1 MRKRYA
7 VLLAVLL
14 TVLATGCGGG
24 AVTPPPPDT
33 SAPAEA
39 NRGLPREPDLPSP
52 HTWVN
57 TDGGQVRLTGWAWQD
72 SPPNTAGRPVHGAW
86 LVIDAEVQAT
96 SVPLWVSLW
105 DWRCLGAYDGVLV
118 QAVATPLHAV
128 WDVSLPVGVSTMG
141 QVACDPNPGQAV
153 IVQWVNPAAPQGPQP
168 AWLVPSRE

>member
-72 SPPNTAGRPVHGAW
+72 SPP
-86 LVIDAEVQAT
+86 T